1 MGYTAAVA
9 ENSTTI
15 DASPEDVFAVLLDP
29 WTYKDWV
36 VGADDIRDVD
46 SDWPEIGSRFHHTVG
61 VGPAKTDDNTKIVEL
76 DRPRRLVL
84 EARARPA
91 GVAHVEFVVEP
102 DENGSRV
109 TIEEYPIDGPAEKVP
124 SALTDFG
131 LKIRNVET
139 LRRLRRVVEER
150 ARDR

>member
-1 MGYTAAVA
+1 VA

-15 DASPEDVFAVLLDP
+15 DATPEQVFAVLLDP

-46 SDWPEIGSRFHHTVG
+46 NDWPAVGSRFHHTVG
-61 VGPAKTDDNTKIVEL
+61 VGPAKTDDNTKVVAV
-76 DRPRRLVL
+76 DPPRRLVL

-91 GVAHVEFVVEP
+91 GVAHVEFVVEA
-102 DENGSRV
+102 DHDGSRV
-109 TIEEYPIDGPAEKVP
+109 TIEEYPIDGAAEKVP
-124 SALTDFG
+124 SALTDLG

-139 LRRLRRVVEER
+139 LRRLRHLVEER